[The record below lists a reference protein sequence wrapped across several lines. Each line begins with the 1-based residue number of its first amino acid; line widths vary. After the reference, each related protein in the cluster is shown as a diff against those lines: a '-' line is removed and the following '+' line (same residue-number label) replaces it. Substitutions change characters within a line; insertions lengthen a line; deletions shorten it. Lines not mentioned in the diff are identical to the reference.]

1 MRITINNKIKIS
13 EPEEKL
19 KNILIELLHHVNPV
33 YTEAEKM
40 GLNTYKIEKFINYF
54 EFDASGSL
62 YIPRGMRQKL
72 FKLLNEFN
80 FSYKLKD
87 KRKLNFIDDYI
98 DSSKIKYRPYQKPA
112 LDKLLANGP
121 EGILVAPAGS
131 GKTVMGLS
139 LVPIT
144 LQNTLWLTHT
154 DRLFKQFDER
164 FNEFIPGLN
173 ENAIGR
179 IGAGKWTVGKVVTIS
194 MVQTLIRNI
203 DRLIELR
210 DTFGMIIIDE
220 VHHSPASTFYKVISQ
235 LNPYFM
241 YGLTATAYRRDGLE
255 NLMFQSI
262 GDIGAII
269 PKEEVA
275 KYNGIIL
282 PLVLYCPISY
292 GSRVDIN
299 NVSIIFKEH
308 IIFNNRRNHKI
319 KNDVV
324 AEARKGNFCIVSS
337 GRKTHCEELYEII
350 KKDWKQTGIA
360 TGKYSKK
367 IIDAQIEAFNNKEI
381 TVLITT
387 PELLG
392 EGFDVDFLN
401 RLFIATSFRTE
412 SRVEQLVGRIQRFHP
427 NKKNAIVYDYVDE
440 NIGVFKNQFY
450 SKYGKC
456 RSNVYQRLGLKV
468 IDFADY
474 HI

>member
-1 MRITINNKIKIS
+1 MKIIIDNKIKINK
-13 EPEEKL
+13 PEEKL
-19 KNILIELLHHVNPV
+19 KNILIELLHHINPI
-33 YTEAEKM
+33 YTEAKKM

-54 EFDASGSL
+54 EFDASGNL
-62 YIPRGMRQKL
+62 YIPRGMRQQL

-87 KRKLNFIDDYI
+87 KRKLNFIDEYI
-98 DSSKIKYRPYQKPA
+98 DSFKINYRPYQKPA
-112 LDKLLANGP
+112 LDKLLASGP

-131 GKTVMGLS
+131 GKTIMGLS
-139 LVPIT
+139 LIPIT

-154 DRLFKQFDER
+154 DRLFKQFNER
-164 FNEFIPGLN
+164 LDEFIPNLN
-173 ENAIGR
+173 KNAIGR
-179 IGAGKWTVGKVVTIS
+179 IGAGSWNIGKIVTIS
-194 MVQTLIRNI
+194 MVQTLVRNI
-203 DRLIELR
+203 DKLVELK
-210 DTFGMIIIDE
+210 DKFGMVIIDE

-262 GDIGAII
+262 GGIGATIT
-269 PKEEVA
+269 KKEVA
-275 KYNGIIL
+275 KYNGIIS
-282 PLVLYCPISY
+282 PLILYCPINY
-292 GSRVDIN
+292 GPKVNIN
-299 NVSIIFKEH
+299 NISTIFKEH
-308 IIFNNRRNHKI
+308 IIFNNKRNNKI
-319 KNDVV
+319 KNDVI
-324 AEARKGNFCIVSS
+324 AEAKKGNFCIVSS
-337 GRKTHCEELYEII
+337 GRKAHCDELYNII
-350 KKDWKQTGIA
+350 KQDWKQTGIA

-367 IIDAQIEAFNNKEI
+367 IIDTQIKAFNNKEI

-401 RLFIATSFRTE
+401 RLFITTSFRTE

-456 RSNVYQRLGLKV
+456 RSNVYRRLGLEI
-468 IDFADY
+468 IDFIDY
-474 HI
+474 HM

>member
-1 MRITINNKIKIS
+1 MKIIIDNKIKIS
-13 EPEEKL
+13 KPEKKL
-19 KNILIELLHHVNPV
+19 KNILIELLHHINPV

-62 YIPRGMRQKL
+62 YIPRGIRQTL
-72 FKLLNEFN
+72 FKLLRELDL
-80 FSYKLKD
+80 SYELKD
-87 KRKLNFIDDYI
+87 KRKLKFIDDYI
-98 DSSKIKYRPYQKPA
+98 DGSKINYRPYQKPA
-112 LDKLLANGP
+112 LDKLLSNGP
-121 EGILVAPAGS
+121 EGVLVAPAGS

-139 LVPIT
+139 LIPIT

-164 FNEFIPGLN
+164 FNEFIPNLKKD
-173 ENAIGR
+173 AIGR
-179 IGAGKWTVGKVVTIS
+179 IGAGKWNVGKVVTIS
-194 MVQTLIRNI
+194 MVQTLVRNI
-203 DRLIELR
+203 DKLIELKNK
-210 DTFGMIIIDE
+210 FGMVIIDE

-262 GDIGAII
+262 GDIGATIT
-269 PKEEVA
+269 KKEVA
-275 KYNGIIL
+275 KYNGIIS
-282 PLVLYCPISY
+282 PLVVYCPINY
-292 GSRVDIN
+292 NSRIDIN
-299 NVSIIFKEH
+299 NVSTIFKEY
-308 IIFNNRRNHKI
+308 IIFNNQRNHRI

-337 GRKTHCEELYEII
+337 GRKAHCDELYKII
-350 KKDWKQTGIA
+350 KRDWKQTGIA

-427 NKKNAIVYDYVDE
+427 DKKNAIVYDYVDE

-456 RSNVYQRLGLKV
+456 RSNVYRRLGLEV
-468 IDFADY
+468 IDFTDY